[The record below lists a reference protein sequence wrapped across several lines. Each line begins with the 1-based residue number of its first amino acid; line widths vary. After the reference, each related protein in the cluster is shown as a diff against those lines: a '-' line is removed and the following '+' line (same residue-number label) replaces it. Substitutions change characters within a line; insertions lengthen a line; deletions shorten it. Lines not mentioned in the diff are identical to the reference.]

1 MFSIVDCSLNTV
13 FHDRSRLFLLTYY
26 IEIPLVIQK
35 KRNHNI
41 CDVRLDDGAE
51 GVEDYRVEQDR
62 ALTIWNL
69 LDNDAIWA

>member
-1 MFSIVDCSLNTV
+1 
-13 FHDRSRLFLLTYY
+13 LTYY

-69 LDNDAIWA
+69 LENDAIWA